1 MTNDFKDIRAYR
13 VGWLLGICD
22 FLFSFPLLRMWALR
36 TTKGIRLAYLGD
48 RKQIEADIKHGAF
61 FMTNHRDIILDASWL
76 SLLLRCRYFIRPF
89 IGIGNN
95 LFAYKWIELLVR
107 FNRCFV
113 VKRGAGAHAQLE
125 NAKQLSAYIRHLRSQ
140 GKSIWLA
147 QREGRAKDSNDTTQP
162 AVLHML
168 TIDFE
173 QQNRPVEQFF
183 DYVKGLNICPVS
195 ITYEYDPCDY
205 LKAREMQ
212 LKRDNP
218 KWRKRAKDDVESMRT
233 GIRGKKGRVVY
244 RLTPSINHDIDRM
257 LEQFPEYKSLPIKDQ
272 IDHLCFIID
281 QHIFLG
287 YEIFERGTD
296 FDAYIESRLAK
307 IELPNKDEQ
316 FLRERLYEMYNNPVI
331 NYNKANKLYDKSNI
345 PGLV

>member
-1 MTNDFKDIRAYR
+1 MDQFKDIRAYR
-13 VGWLLGICD
+13 TGWILPFFD
-22 FLFSFPLLRMWALR
+22 FVFSFPALGILVGL
-36 TTKGIRLAYLGD
+36 TSKGIKLDYLGD
-48 RKQIEADIKHGAF
+48 HKQIEKDIKHGAF
-61 FMTNHRDIILDASWL
+61 FMTNHRDIVLDAAWL

-95 LFAYKWIELLVR
+95 LFAYKWIEWFVR

-125 NAKQLSAYIRHLRSQ
+125 NAKVLSAYIRSLRER

-147 QREGRAKDSNDTTQP
+147 QREGRAKDSNDLTQ
-162 AVLHML
+162 ASVLHML
-168 TIDFE
+168 TLGENDFFE
-173 QQNRPVEQFF
+173 N
-183 DYVKGLNICPVS
+183 VKTLNICPVS

-233 GIRGKKGRVVY
+233 GIEGQKGRVVY
-244 RLTPSINHDIDRM
+244 RLTPSINPEIDALLAARPDIRELPIHDQIQSVCDIIDR
-257 LEQFPEYKSLPIKDQ
+257 
-272 IDHLCFIID
+272 
-281 QHIFLG
+281 HIHRG

-307 IELPNKDEQ
+307 IDIPNKDEA
-316 FLRERLYEMYNNPVI
+316 FLREKLYEMYNNPII
-331 NYNKANKLYDKSNI
+331 NYKKANE
-345 PGLV
+345 

>member
-1 MTNDFKDIRAYR
+1 MDRFKDIRAYR
-13 VGWLLGICD
+13 VGWLLPILD
-22 FLFSFPLLRMWALR
+22 FLIVFPTLWLLSKR
-36 TTKGIRLAYLGD
+36 TTDGIKLDYLGD
-48 RKQIEADIKHGAF
+48 RNQIEKDINHGAF
-61 FMTNHRDIILDASWL
+61 FMTNHRDIVLDAAWL
-76 SLLLRCRYFIRPF
+76 SLLLRYKYFIRPF

-95 LFAYKWIELLVR
+95 LFAYKWIELFVR

-125 NAKQLSAYIRHLRSQ
+125 NAKQLSAYIKHLREQ

-173 QQNRPVEQFF
+173 QQNRPLEEFF
-183 DYVKGLNICPVS
+183 DYVKELNICPVS

-218 KWRKRAKDDVESMRT
+218 RWRKTKADDVESMRT
-233 GIRGKKGRVVY
+233 GIEGEKGRVVY

-257 LEQFPEYKSLPIKDQ
+257 LERFPYYKGLPIKDQ

-281 QHIFLG
+281 QHIFRG
-287 YEIFERGTD
+287 YEIFPRGTE
-296 FDAYIESRLAK
+296 FDDYIESRLAK
-307 IELPNKDEQ
+307 IDIPNRDEA
-316 FLRERLYEMYNNPVI
+316 FLRERLYEMYKNPEI
-331 NYNKANKLYDKSNI
+331 NHRKSI
-345 PGLV
+345 EFRD

>member
-36 TTKGIRLAYLGD
+36 TTKSIRLAYLGD

-173 QQNRPVEQFF
+173 QQNRPVEQFL
-183 DYVKGLNICPVS
+183 DYVKELNICPVS

-218 KWRKRAKDDVESMRT
+218 RWRKRAKDDVESMRT

-345 PGLV
+345 PGIV

>member
-1 MTNDFKDIRAYR
+1 
-13 VGWLLGICD
+13 
-22 FLFSFPLLRMWALR
+22 MWALR

-173 QQNRPVEQFF
+173 QQNRPVEQFL
-183 DYVKGLNICPVS
+183 DYVKELNICPVS

-218 KWRKRAKDDVESMRT
+218 RWRKRAKDDVESMRA